1 MGKLYDRL
9 KKQLKSKECKKDA
22 EDCIKI
28 YKILKEMNNGN
39 VCYSDWHMLVTVKFV
54 GTYPNSKPIY
64 KPSKEGY
71 IFLKGI
77 EEEEKEC
84 EAGVRYIS
92 VQTAIMSH
100 LSDAQE
106 LMSMAVGFGT
116 VSSGYVSVKKRSAD
130 THINFAKQLI
140 LTYPDTSV
148 KVSENELNEL
158 WNKQI

>member
-1 MGKLYDRL
+1 MGKLYEHL
-9 KKQLKSKECKKDA
+9 KRQLKSNEFKKDA

-28 YKILKEMNNGN
+28 YKILKEMNNGSIWH
-39 VCYSDWHMLVTVKFV
+39 SDWQLLVNVKIV

-64 KPSKEGY
+64 KPNKEGY

-77 EEEEKEC
+77 EAKEKER

-130 THINFAKQLI
+130 THINFAKQLV
-140 LTYPDTSV
+140 LNYPDTSV

-158 WNKQI
+158 WNKTM